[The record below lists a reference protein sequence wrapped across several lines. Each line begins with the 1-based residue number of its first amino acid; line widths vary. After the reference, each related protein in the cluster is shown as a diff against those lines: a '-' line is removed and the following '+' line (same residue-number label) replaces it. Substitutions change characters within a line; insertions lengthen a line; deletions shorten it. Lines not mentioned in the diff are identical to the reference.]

1 MRVVL
6 VTDAW
11 EPQTNGVVSTLRQTM
26 AEMQRL
32 GVEVLRISPEQFT
45 TIPCPSYPE
54 IRLAV
59 VPGPKVGAL
68 LNDFQPDAIHI
79 ATEGT
84 LGVAA
89 RQWCIARKL
98 RFTTSYHTQF
108 PEYVRARWPIPLAVS
123 YGYMRWFH
131 DAAAQ
136 TMVSTR
142 EMQLALERRGFRNLK
157 RWGRGVDTE
166 LFKPVETIQQDS
178 PPLFAYLGRV
188 SIEKNIEAFLTL
200 DLPGPKLVI
209 GDGPARTML
218 ESRFP
223 KVRFTGVLKGASLV
237 AELSRASVLVF
248 PSRTDTFGLVML
260 EAMACGVP
268 VAAFPV
274 TGPIDVV
281 TPGVTGELNEDLGVA
296 AIAALQLDR
305 DQIRKVA
312 LTRSWANATAEF
324 LDNLVPAKRSTTVA
338 LHRPQASSIRA

>member
-1 MRVVL
+1 MRVAL

-11 EPQTNGVVSTLRQTM
+11 HPQINGVVSTLLQTM
-26 AEMQRL
+26 KEMQRL
-32 GVEVLRISPEQFT
+32 GIDVLRISPEQFT
-45 TIPCPSYPE
+45 TVPCPSYPE

-59 VPGPKVGAL
+59 FPDPKVSEML
-68 LNDFQPDAIHI
+68 REFQPDAIHI

-89 RQWCIARKL
+89 RKWCIAKKF

-142 EMQLALERRGFRNLK
+142 KMQLLLEQRGFRHLK

-166 LFKPVETIQQDS
+166 LFRPTENYVS
-178 PPLFAYLGRV
+178 GSAPLFTYLGRV
-188 SIEKNIEAFLTL
+188 SIEKNVETFLTL
-200 DLPGPKLVI
+200 DLPGRKVVI
-209 GDGPARTML
+209 GDGPDREIL
-218 ESRFP
+218 ESRFSN
-223 KVRFTGVLKGASLV
+223 VRFTGVLKGPALVSELNSAS
-237 AELSRASVLVF
+237 ALVF

-281 TPGVTGELNEDLGVA
+281 TPGVTGELNDDLRL
-296 AIAALQLDR
+296 AALAALKLDR
-305 DQIRKVA
+305 YQIRKVA

-324 LDNLVPAKRSTTVA
+324 LDNLVPVRRITTVA
-338 LHRPQASSIRA
+338 LHRPEESSIRA

>member
-11 EPQTNGVVSTLRQTM
+11 EPQTNGVVSTLRQTIH
-26 AEMQRL
+26 EMQRL
-32 GVEVLRISPEQFT
+32 GIEVRRISPEQFAT
-45 TIPCPSYPE
+45 VPCPSYPE

-59 VPGPKVGAL
+59 FPGPKVGAQ
-68 LNDFQPDAIHI
+68 LNEFQPDAIHI

-108 PEYVRARWPIPLAVS
+108 PEYVRARWPIPLAAS
-123 YGYMRWFH
+123 YSYMRWFH

-142 EMQLALERRGFRNLK
+142 EMQLLLEQRGFRHLK

-166 LFKPVETIQQDS
+166 LFRPSEHYVAAST
-178 PPLFAYLGRV
+178 PLFAYLGRV
-188 SIEKNIEAFLTL
+188 SIEKNVETFLTL
-200 DLPGPKLVI
+200 DLPGRKVVI
-209 GDGPARTML
+209 GDGPAREIL

-223 KVRFTGVLKGASLV
+223 QVRFTGVLKGPALV
-237 AELSRASVLVF
+237 SELSLASALVF

-281 TPGVTGELNEDLGVA
+281 TPGVTGELNVDLRLA
-296 AIAALQLDR
+296 ALAALQLDR

-324 LDNLVPAKRSTTVA
+324 LDNLVPAKRVTTVA
-338 LHRPQASSIRA
+338 LRRPNASSIRA